1 MLLDEPSVKPFN
13 EGEEFRKS
21 EVIRAEVNNSEL
33 MSNYEENGPPEQV
46 LRKGSLQ
53 PTEEEI

>member
-46 LRKGSLQ
+46 
-53 PTEEEI
+53 